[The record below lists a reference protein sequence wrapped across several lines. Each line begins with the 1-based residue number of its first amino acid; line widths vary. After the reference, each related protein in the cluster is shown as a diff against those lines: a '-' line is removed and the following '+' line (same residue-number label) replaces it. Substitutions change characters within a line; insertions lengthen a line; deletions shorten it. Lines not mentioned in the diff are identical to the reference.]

1 MLEDNKYLGGK
12 RKAGYREFRVQV
24 EGTGC
29 TEKMTF
35 EEFPEEVMEG
45 HPMYIWG
52 INVSGSG
59 NSPGKGE
66 VRMCLLFTKLC
77 KETQ

>member
-1 MLEDNKYLGGK
+1 
-12 RKAGYREFRVQV
+12 
-24 EGTGC
+24 
-29 TEKMTF
+29 MTF

>member
-35 EEFPEEVMEG
+35 EKKHER
-45 HPMYIWG
+45 YK
-52 INVSGSG
+52 SSQY
-59 NSPGKGE
+59 
-66 VRMCLLFTKLC
+66 C
-77 KETQ
+77 